1 MKSKQLNWLGTLL
14 LFVIGLVN
22 SYLSTQK
29 YGIGLISDSY
39 AYLKMAENFADSGQ
53 FICYEGYAFTI
64 WPPLYPMLLAV
75 PIFFGMESLQ
85 AALLLNMLAYGLSL
99 CLAYH
104 CLLPFAVNKLLRIAL
119 FLLVIGFY
127 PLYSEANFAMT
138 DMLFF
143 CCCLLFAR
151 SSQNYEGTFKSLS
164 GLALAVAAAWLLR
177 YVGVVLC
184 VAGVFVIF
192 LYHTKTLK
200 DKLLATCYY
209 LFVSTMPMI
218 FWLIYNYFTNGHLY
232 GQRTWG
238 NGYQTIENIQLITS
252 YLSFQLLPFQLPV
265 FLQNLGLLSL
275 LVILAYFSY
284 TQKSILH
291 PKAKRLLVVYLL
303 FSIIYWLFLLI
314 LSASA
319 AFVPMY
325 LRYLAPT
332 SYLILILFF
341 AFWVHFL
348 HFIAK
353 KVPKTAQKWC
363 YFIAALATSVWI
375 FQHLRSTALQIAA
388 RNEWGAGG
396 FTTKGFMQT
405 NFQLWLNKQKFEGI
419 IFTNAL
425 HLAYKYLLY
434 AKLNKTEAR
443 LLLDTN
449 KNFTTDFVNKK
460 GKKIALF
467 FHNAEVNQKFEKNIP
482 YKLLYEDEGVSV
494 YEF

>member
-1 MKSKQLNWLGTLL
+1 MNQRQINWLATLL

-39 AYLKMAENFADSGQ
+39 AYLKMAENFANSGQ
-53 FICYEGYAFTI
+53 FICYEGYTFTI
-64 WPPLYPMLLAV
+64 WPPLYPMLLAI
-75 PIFFGMESLQ
+75 PISFGIESLQ
-85 AALLLNMLAYGLSL
+85 AALLLNMLAYGFAL

-104 CLLPFAVNKLLRIAL
+104 CLLPFAVNKMLQIAL

-127 PLYSEANFAMT
+127 PLYAEANFAMT

-151 SSQNYEGTFKSLS
+151 SSQHYEGTFKSLS
-164 GLALAVAAAWLLR
+164 WLALAVAAAWLLR
-177 YVGVVLC
+177 YIGVVLC
-184 VAGVFVIF
+184 VVGVLVIL
-192 LYHTKTLK
+192 LYQPKALK
-200 DKLLATCYY
+200 DKLLAICYY

-218 FWLIYNYFTNGHLY
+218 FWLIYNYLTNGHLY

-238 NGYQTIENIQLITS
+238 NGYQVIENIKIIAG
-252 YLSFQLLPFQLPV
+252 YISFQLLPFQLPAL
-265 FLQNLGLLSL
+265 LQNLGLLL
-275 LVILAYFSY
+275 FIAILAYFSY
-284 TQKSILH
+284 TQKSTLH
-291 PKAKRLLVVYLL
+291 PKAKRLLVVYLS
-303 FSIIYWLFLLI
+303 FSIVYWLFLLV

-353 KVPKTAQKWC
+353 TLPKKTQKLC

-396 FTTKGFMQT
+396 FTTKGLMNT
-405 NFQLWLNKQKFEGI
+405 KFQLWLNEQNFEGI
-419 IFTNAL
+419 IFTNGL
-425 HLAYKYLLY
+425 YLAYTHLLY
-434 AKLNKTEAR
+434 AKLHKTEAR
-443 LLLDTN
+443 LLLDANT
-449 KNFTTDFVNKK
+449 NFTTDFVSKK
-460 GKKIALF
+460 GKKVALF
-467 FHNAEVNQKFEKNIP
+467 FHNAEFNQKFEKNIP
-482 YKLLYEDEGVSV
+482 YKLLYEDEDVSV